1 MQVHYTRLFTDESG
15 ASRFEDLTIELRQGF
30 SAPGLETSIFSAPF
44 LASEGSLWVSAPSTW
59 NDERL
64 HQAPRRMIQVTTQ
77 GEYQITTS
85 DGVIRRFPAGAV
97 LLVEDTW
104 GVGHS
109 SKITSSDD
117 LIFLAVVLPANPP
130 T

>member
-15 ASRFEDLTIELRQGF
+15 ASRFEDLTIELQQAF

-44 LASEGSLWVSAPSTW
+44 LAGEGNLWVGAPSTW
-59 NDERL
+59 NHERL

-85 DGVIRRFPAGAV
+85 DGVSRRFPVGAV

-117 LIFLAVVLPANPP
+117 LIFLAVVLPADA
-130 T
+130 TT